1 MNSSVSI
8 PHTGD
13 VALQFASYFDP
24 SWQPCLYILWQR
36 LQEGH
41 ICVPKKDL
49 VSEEM
54 KTLFPDFD
62 LNTVIEKDFI
72 SDGRQVR
79 PVVELNG
86 NLYLQRY
93 FNYESIIV
101 NKVKEM
107 IAAPSQETEMDGRF
121 IENNEV
127 NWQKVAAA
135 ACLRSDFT
143 IITGG
148 PGTGKTTTVAA
159 ILKLLLSQNPD
170 YKVALA
176 APTGKAAAR
185 MAESLMERVLE
196 FEELRSLFLKME
208 PSTIHRLLGNIKG
221 SIIFRHNAGNPLND
235 DIIII
240 DESSMIDVALF
251 ARLLDAVKPGT
262 KLILLGDKN
271 QLASVEAGSLFG
283 DLCSIPEKPNVFS
296 EDFVHSLMLPEGQ
309 KSMIAVTPTP
319 AILADHIVE
328 LQKSYRFSAS
338 EGIGR
343 LSSIVIEENAEGLDA
358 FLREKDDVVE
368 IDLKYDEK
376 KFEEFILKF
385 SGYMEEPDIATA
397 LKKLNDYKVL
407 CALREGKF
415 GFYEVNRRIE
425 NILESRNLIRRTE
438 AFYLNRPVMI
448 TRNNYALGLYNGDTG
463 IVRKGKDEN
472 LKVWFEINGELTGF
486 SPALISNADTSFALT
501 IHKSQGSEFGEILI
515 ILPDYEVPVLTKELV
530 YTAITRARNH
540 VLLQTNETT
549 LRKAIHRSVKRG
561 SGLKDRF

>member
-1 MNSSVSI
+1 MNLNAPI
-8 PHTGD
+8 PSAED
-13 VALQFASYFDP
+13 VALQFASFFDE
-24 SWQPCLYILWQR
+24 SWQPYLYLLWQR

-49 VSEEM
+49 VSEET
-54 KTLFPDFD
+54 KTYFPDFD
-62 LNTVIEKDFI
+62 LNTVVEKDFVT
-72 SDGRQVR
+72 DGREVR

-107 IAAPSQETEMDGRF
+107 VSAPSAQILMNGQF

-135 ACLRSDFT
+135 ACLRSNFT

-159 ILKLLLSQNPD
+159 ILKLLLTQNPD

-185 MAESLMERVLE
+185 MAESLMERALE
-196 FEELRSLFLKME
+196 FETLRPLLLKME
-208 PSTIHRLLGNIKG
+208 PSTIHRLLGTIKG
-221 SIIFRHNAGNPLND
+221 SINFKHNAGNPLNY
-235 DIIII
+235 DIIIV

-251 ARLLDAVKPGT
+251 AKLLDAVKPGT
-262 KLILLGDKN
+262 RLILLGDKN

-283 DLCSIPEKPNVFS
+283 DLCAIPEKLNVFS
-296 EDFVHSLMLPEGQ
+296 EDFVRSLVLPEAYN
-309 KSMIAVTPTP
+309 KLISVTPTP
-319 AILADHIVE
+319 AILSDHIVE
-328 LQKSYRFSAS
+328 LQKSYRFSAGK
-338 EGIGR
+338 GIGR
-343 LSSIVIEENAEGLDA
+343 LSGIVIEENAEGLDA
-358 FLREKDDVVE
+358 FLRQKDAVVE
-368 IDLKYDEK
+368 IDLEYDEK
-376 KFEEFILKF
+376 KFEAFVLKF
-385 SGYMEEPDIATA
+385 SSYIEEPDIAVA
-397 LKKLNDYKVL
+397 LSKLNDCKVL

-415 GFYEVNRRIE
+415 GYYQINHRIE
-425 NILESRNLIRRTE
+425 AILEHNNLIRRTE
-438 AFYLNRPVMI
+438 AFYVNRPVMI
-448 TRNNYALGLYNGDTG
+448 IQNNYALGLYNGDTG
-463 IVRKGKDEN
+463 IVRKGADEN

-540 VLLQTNETT
+540 VLLQTSEAT
-549 LRKAIHRSVKRG
+549 LRSSIHRSVKRG
-561 SGLKDRF
+561 SGLNARF